1 MLVRSLEE
9 IDILEN
15 EELDQQADQAES
27 HEKAIPVVQDYESII
42 RSKKKGIL
50 NFAFRQGRIWCE
62 PFYALFKP
70 VKAA

>member
-15 EELDQQADQAES
+15 EELDEQADQAES
-27 HEKAIPVVQDYESII
+27 HEKAIPVVQDYENII

-50 NFAFRQGRIWCE
+50 NFV
-62 PFYALFKP
+62 FK
-70 VKAA
+70 